1 MTTKEA
7 VYTAIRKVLI
17 RYCGEP
23 ISSAPE
29 QFGVAP
35 EFIFDYKDGTAGLE
49 TLNKEV
55 PMFVIRI
62 SRTEKDDTDTACIL
76 NIWARN
82 TASEIGDIIEFEFDT
97 KAMISGYTACP
108 SSYFGTQQFEKT
120 KLFKRMQ
127 AIASFIES
135 MVFYES
141 PTEAG

>member
-1 MTTKEA
+1 MKTKDA
-7 VYTAIRKVLI
+7 VYTAIRKVLN

-29 QFGVAP
+29 QFGVSP
-35 EFIFDYKDGTAGLE
+35 EFIFDYMDGTAGLK
-49 TLNKEV
+49 TLNRET
-55 PMFVIRI
+55 PMFVLRI
-62 SRTEKDDTDTACIL
+62 SRTEKDDTACIL

-82 TASEIGDIIEFEFDT
+82 TTAEIGDMIEFEFDT

-108 SSYFGTQQFEKT
+108 SSYFVSTFEET

-127 AIASFIES
+127 AIASFIEAL
-135 MVFYES
+135 VFYES

>member
-29 QFGVAP
+29 QYGVSP

-49 TLNKEV
+49 TLNKET

-76 NIWARN
+76 NILARN
-82 TASEIGDIIEFEFDT
+82 TASEIGDIIEFEFNT
-97 KAMISGYTACP
+97 KAMISGHTAYP
-108 SSYFGTQQFEKT
+108 SSYFTTRFEET
-120 KLFKRMQ
+120 KIFKRMQ